1 MKYKNVGIYATLGP
15 KSLNKDFLNFAKG
28 RISLLRLNM
37 SHIKL
42 EDLKKHINT
51 IKKYSNIPICLDT
64 EGAQIRTKYN
74 GRNEFVSLNFLVS
87 FSKLCFIVHIL

>member
-1 MKYKNVGIYATLGP
+1 MVLTRVYK
-15 KSLNKDFLNFAKG
+15 KG
-28 RISLLRLNM
+28 DCSEC
-37 SHIKL
+37 SKL

-74 GRNEFVSLNFLVS
+74 GRKKFNFGNKIIIAKIKKKNFLNLYPDSVYDLLRPKDLLS
-87 FSKLCFIVHIL
+87 VGFEEWK